1 MSEPHADLRIA
12 ELTALNEISKL
23 VNSTLELDDVMREI
37 VRLVC
42 INMRVDVCSIYLIE
56 NRNLVLKATQGLNPA
71 SVGKVRM
78 PVGQGITGTVAAQG
92 RPVAISN
99 AAEDPRFLYFP
110 ETGELGF
117 SSILSAPMISRGAI
131 IGVINVQTAEERE
144 FEPLEV
150 QFLTSVAG
158 QVAGAIR
165 NSQLYQK
172 ATRSLHELITLNEV
186 GKIISSTL
194 ERDQLLRRICEV
206 GTSLL
211 SARGAILRLQEGG
224 RLILAMEHHEETEAL
239 PPEAYLLEEKVA
251 AAAAQTH
258 FPQVASPD
266 EHNPFRDESRRLG
279 NLCFIA
285 APIVAKN
292 ACIGALSIYREGGA
306 QDFFSVSDRRLLVTL
321 SSQASVAI
329 ENAHLFESV
338 QRAQR
343 ELSEAQ
349 ERLVAREKLA
359 ALGEM
364 ATGVAHELR
373 NPLVSIGGF
382 ARRIAKLP
390 LENVP
395 EAQRKRLERYVGI
408 ITGEVQRLEHLV
420 DEMLRYAA
428 PAQPNRETVAVDT
441 FIAEALAGIDKT
453 PYLSRGIRFKVEIDP
468 AARHFHADPAQLR
481 RALLNLIS
489 NGCDAMPLGG
499 QLRISARPRS
509 ERGIDY
515 VELEVADQG
524 HGIDPEVL
532 HRVFDPFFTTKASG
546 TGLGL
551 SITKSIV
558 ESNGG
563 RIWAESREGE
573 GSTFRLWLPAQAPP
587 LPPESETAVGIAA
600 PGAPESGGE
609 NPP

>member
-1 MSEPHADLRIA
+1 
-12 ELTALNEISKL
+12 
-23 VNSTLELDDVMREI
+23 MREI

-390 LENVP
+390 SRTSLRPRGNAWNAMSASSPAKSSASSTWWTKCCVTPRPHNQPGNGRRRHVHRRGAGGHRQDAVPVAGHPLQGRDRSRRAAFPCRSGAAAARALEP
-395 EAQRKRLERYVGI
+395 DLERVRRHAAGRAVAHQRASPVRARDRLRRVGSRRPG
-408 ITGEVQRLEHLV
+408 TRHRSRG
-420 DEMLRYAA
+420 AA
-428 PAQPNRETVAVDT
+428 P
-441 FIAEALAGIDKT
+441 
-453 PYLSRGIRFKVEIDP
+453 
-468 AARHFHADPAQLR
+468 
-481 RALLNLIS
+481 
-489 NGCDAMPLGG
+489 
-499 QLRISARPRS
+499 
-509 ERGIDY
+509 
-515 VELEVADQG
+515 
-524 HGIDPEVL
+524 
-532 HRVFDPFFTTKASG
+532 VFDPFFTTKASG

-563 RIWAESREGE
+563 RIWAESRE
-573 GSTFRLWLPAQAPP
+573 RK
-587 LPPESETAVGIAA
+587 AA
-600 PGAPESGGE
+600 PSDCGCRRKRRRCRRKAKRRSA
-609 NPP
+609 